1 MELRVFLAAVI
12 ACLSVNASS
21 AFAQTREP
29 WTITLM
35 LENDS
40 FFLIDDRH
48 YTNGLYA
55 SATSGAKAECG
66 FCRAISRVTMLPSGE
81 GSKTYRYGFFL
92 GQSMFT
98 PEDLS
103 LSIPDYSDR
112 PYAGWLHAG
121 ARVFRQ
127 SGHMLDKFE
136 VVAGLVGPGSGADAV
151 QRLWHALHWFGG
163 VPPEGWH
170 AQIKDEPGIIITE
183 QRIWR
188 KTIIDGPIGVEILPQ
203 AKVSLGNVMTA
214 AAAGVTFRFGGN
226 LESDWGAPRIAQALD
241 GSDFV
246 DFGAASDFAWYF
258 FAGVEG
264 RAVARNIFLDGNTLQ
279 HSASVAK
286 LPFVADFSVGAAAII
301 ASKIRASVS
310 YTERSRE
317 FRSQRRSDNFLSL
330 SISYSY

>member
-1 MELRVFLAAVI
+1 LRVQVFIALVLACA
-12 ACLSVNASS
+12 SVNATS
-21 AFAQTREP
+21 AFGQTREP

-92 GQSMFT
+92 GQTMFT

-103 LSIPDYSDR
+103 LSIPDPSDR
-112 PYAGWLHAG
+112 PYAGWLHVG
-121 ARVFRQ
+121 ARAFRQ
-127 SGHMLDKFE
+127 SGDMLDKFE
-136 VVAGLVGPGSGADAV
+136 VAVGLVGHGSGADAV

-170 AQIKDEPGIIITE
+170 AQIKEEPGIVITD

-188 KTIIDGPIGVEILPQ
+188 KTIIDGPVEVEILPQ

-226 LESDWGAPRIAQALD
+226 LKSDWGPPRIAAALD

-246 DFGAASDFAWYF
+246 DFATAGGFAWYF

-317 FRSQRRSDNFLSL
+317 FRAQRRSDNFLSL
-330 SISYSY
+330 AVSYSY